1 MDIPLSSNLR
11 NYIINDPIKDDA
23 MKIAIDTN
31 HNVIPKPEP
40 PIACGKALKG
50 GKSSTLNSPSKQMT
64 KSLLNWIEEQPI
76 RKHS

>member
-1 MDIPLSSNLR
+1 LITVT
-11 NYIINDPIKDDA
+11 IFNDPIKDDA

-50 GKSSTLNSPSKQMT
+50 G
-64 KSLLNWIEEQPI
+64 
-76 RKHS
+76 

>member
-1 MDIPLSSNLR
+1 
-11 NYIINDPIKDDA
+11 

-50 GKSSTLNSPSKQMT
+50 GLNRPPNSQDQIQQIMT
-64 KSLLNWIEEQPI
+64 KSLLNWIKEQPI
-76 RKHS
+76 KHIHKTGYHVPQFEVVSINY

>member
-1 MDIPLSSNLR
+1 
-11 NYIINDPIKDDA
+11 

-40 PIACGKALKG
+40 PIAVVKHLKEGK
-50 GKSSTLNSPSKQMT
+50 STLNSQDQIQQIMT

-76 RKHS
+76 RKHIHKTEAISRAPI